1 MESSDMVEEINLNEL
16 FHYYISKLFVIIL
29 FAFIGLGLGVFYSAI
44 IQKPLYSSYTTIL
57 LKDSGNN
64 ATLLKT
70 YGELIKSKNVL
81 NKVNSNLGLNY
92 NADDLKG
99 MISVESLNGTE
110 IIKITVNN
118 SKPEDAA
125 KLANEI
131 ASVFNSEIGSYYSNV
146 KSSMI
151 VDKAEVST
159 SPYNVHLMKQIIIGT
174 FIGGIIGIV
183 VVFIKFYFDTTVKSS
198 EEVESKLNLPVI
210 GIIPLVGGRK

>member
-1 MESSDMVEEINLNEL
+1 MIVSANEASNYWT
-16 FHYYISKLFVIIL
+16 FFII
-29 FAFIGLGLGVFYSAI
+29 FCNAFIGLGLGVFYSAI

-159 SPYNVHLMKQIIIGT
+159 SPYNVHLMKQIVIGT

-210 GIIPLVGGRK
+210 GIIPLIGGRK

>member
-1 MESSDMVEEINLNEL
+1 MVEEINLNEL

-159 SPYNVHLMKQIIIGT
+159 SPYNVHLMKQIAIGT